1 MSEDRPQP
9 QTDQRTGEVC
19 DSLNGRE
26 EMWIA
31 EQFGKSIG
39 ELTGNYLERNDY
51 GPFYRALIFVLKRR
65 DGLNEDDARNQV
77 MDMRLSDVVA
87 YFPRAED
94 GDEAGEP
101 GKGEP
106 VSEKPAEQPET
117 AESPLRVIS
126 PASAS

>member
-1 MSEDRPQP
+1 MSDSKP

-39 ELTGNYLERNDY
+39 ELTAHYLERNDY
-51 GPFYRALIFVLKRR
+51 GPFYRALIFILKRR
-65 DGLNEDDARNQV
+65 ENINEDDARNQA
-77 MDMRLSDVVA
+77 MDMRLSDVVG

-94 GDEAGEP
+94 GDEAEGS
-101 GKGEP
+101 GKDEL
-106 VSEKPAEQPET
+106 VSETPTEQQPEA
-117 AESPLRVIS
+117 AESQLRVIS

>member
-1 MSEDRPQP
+1 MSETKAQP

-51 GPFYRALIFVLKRR
+51 GPFYRALIFILKRR
-65 DGLNEDDARNQV
+65 EGINEDDARNQV

-87 YFPRAED
+87 FFPRAED
-94 GDEAGEP
+94 DADES

-106 VSEKPAEQPET
+106 VSETPAVQPE
-117 AESPLRVIS
+117 SQPLETSLIS
-126 PASAS
+126 